1 VTSPRDVSRLWR
13 PLSRNS
19 RRLPTQVGPVDST
32 RPVQPGPVAPFPAWV
47 PWALAAGPALFL
59 AVFFAWPVASII
71 GRGLSLGALGD
82 VLTDPGLRSV
92 AWFTLWQAVV
102 STVLTVAIAMPGA
115 YMMARYRFRGR
126 SVVLAL
132 VTVPFVLP
140 TVVVGAAF
148 LALLPDTLHDTVWAV
163 LIAHVFFNYAVV
175 VRTVSTLWA
184 HLDPHMEE
192 AARLLGASRW
202 RAFREVT
209 LPLLRPAIVAAASI
223 VFLFT
228 FTSFGVVLILGGPR
242 HPTIEVE
249 IFRQTAEAFHLDTA
263 AALAVLQLAAMAL
276 LLAWWTRGQEKRAV
290 SLRLQPAA
298 VTTMRP
304 RTWQQRAMLIG
315 NLAVMALLLGVPLAR
330 LVERSFATPSGYGL
344 AFYRALGNAGA
355 GTSRVVEPV
364 EAVVTSLRYAAAAT
378 VLSVG
383 LGLLAAGA
391 IAYGR
396 GTWRRR
402 LLDTGL
408 MLPLGTSAVTI
419 GFGLLITMD
428 RAPLD
433 LRGTWII
440 IPIAHALVAMP
451 FVVRALL
458 PSLRAI
464 DPRQREAAALLGAPP
479 RRVWREVDLPMVT
492 RAGLVGAGF
501 AFAVSI
507 GEFGAT
513 SFLVRTGSPTLPI
526 KIEQLLGRPGA
537 VNVGQSYALAT
548 ILMVVT
554 AVVMLAVDRARVGA
568 ASTF

>member
-1 VTSPRDVSRLWR
+1 MSLTTRHWQAENGSEDEGH
-13 PLSRNS
+13 S
-19 RRLPTQVGPVDST
+19 RRGRPRRSGPS
-32 RPVQPGPVAPFPAWV
+32 GPVAPFPGWV
-47 PWALAAGPALFL
+47 PWALAAVPTVFL

-71 GRGLSLGALGD
+71 GRGLSVSALGD
-82 VLTDPGLRSV
+82 VLTDPGIRSV

-102 STVLTVAIAMPGA
+102 STVLTVVIAMPGA
-115 YMMARYRFRGR
+115 YVVARYRFRGR
-126 SVVLAL
+126 SVLLAL
-132 VTVPFVLP
+132 ITVPFVLP

-163 LIAHVFFNYAVV
+163 LVAHVFFNYAVV
-175 VRTVSTLWA
+175 VRAVSALWA
-184 HLDPHMEE
+184 HIDPRLEE
-192 AARLLGASRW
+192 AARMLGASRW

-209 LPLLRPAIVAAASI
+209 LPLLRPAVIAAASI

-249 IFRQTAEAFHLDTA
+249 IFRQTAEAFHLDIA
-263 AALAVLQLAAMAL
+263 AALAVLQLVAMTL
-276 LLAWWTRGQEKRAV
+276 LLLWWTRGQERRAV
-290 SLRLQPAA
+290 SLRLQPNA
-298 VTTMRP
+298 VTSVRP
-304 RTWQQRAMLIG
+304 RTWQQRTMLFA

-344 AFYRALGNAGA
+344 AFYRALGRAGA
-355 GTSRVVEPV
+355 GTSRVVEPIDT
-364 EAVVTSLRYAAAAT
+364 VVTSLRFAAAAT
-378 VLSVG
+378 VLAVA

-396 GTWRRR
+396 GAWRRR

-428 RAPLD
+428 RGPLD

-464 DPRQREAAALLGAPP
+464 DPRQREAAALLGAAPH
-479 RRVWREVDLPMVT
+479 RVWREVDLPLVA

-513 SFLVRTGSPTLPI
+513 SFLARTGSPTLPI
-526 KIEQLLGRPGA
+526 KIQQLLGQPGA
-537 VNVGQSYALAT
+537 LNVGQSYALAT

-554 AVVMLAVDRARVGA
+554 AVVMLLVDRARVGA
-568 ASTF
+568 AGTF

>member
-1 VTSPRDVSRLWR
+1 
-13 PLSRNS
+13 
-19 RRLPTQVGPVDST
+19 
-32 RPVQPGPVAPFPAWV
+32 V
-47 PWALAAGPALFL
+47 PWVLAAAPTVFL

-71 GRGLSLGALGD
+71 GRGLTFESLGA

-115 YMMARYRFRGR
+115 YVMARYRFRGR
-126 SVVLAL
+126 SVVMAL

-148 LALLPDTLHDTVWAV
+148 LALLPDSLHDTVWAV
-163 LIAHVFFNYAVV
+163 LVAHVFFNYAVV
-175 VRTVSTLWA
+175 VRTVSALWS

-192 AARLLGASRW
+192 AARVLGASRL

-249 IFRQTAEAFHLDTA
+249 IFRQTAEAFHLDVA
-263 AALAVLQLAAMAL
+263 AALAVLQLIAMAL
-276 LLAWWTRGQEKRAV
+276 LLAWWTLGQERRAV
-290 SLRLQPAA
+290 SLRLQPSA
-298 VTTMRP
+298 VTTVRP
-304 RTWQQRAMLIG
+304 RTWPQRTMLLG

-344 AFYRALGNAGA
+344 AFYRALGRAGA
-355 GTSRVVEPV
+355 GTSRVVEPLETV
-364 EAVVTSLRYAAAAT
+364 LASLRFAAAAT
-378 VLSVG
+378 VLAVA

-396 GTWRRR
+396 GAWHRR

-440 IPIAHALVAMP
+440 IPIAHALIAMP

-479 RRVWREVDLPMVT
+479 QRVWREVDLPMVA

-513 SFLVRTGSPTLPI
+513 SFLARTGSPTLPV
-526 KIEQLLGRPGA
+526 KIQQLLGQPGA
-537 VNVGQSYALAT
+537 LNVGQSYALAT

-554 AVVMLAVDRARVGA
+554 AAVMLAVDRWRVGTA
-568 ASTF
+568 GTF